1 MKWKTKAIKV
11 IIYIILLILFVY
23 LYMIDII
30 GQFASQKTNFAKS
43 DNLIQKEGLSCPALT
58 FCSKPLIKPSMKK
71 LYNLTSLF
79 CFDANSVDETNKFI
93 LTDANMTWNE
103 FCFNISY
110 QINKDFTMEVLDK
123 TNKEGWWL
131 GKGGT
136 KLKVG
141 DNYFKGEKV
150 EIRQILTKYGGLC
163 HTILTDLVFSGDKA
177 VLIRISA
184 MVCIS
189 LFHKINHFDKSIFKF
204 FLDIS
209 KSQYFFP
216 I

>member
-1 MKWKTKAIKV
+1 MKLKATAIKV

-43 DNLIQKEGLSCPALT
+43 DHLIPKEGLSCPALT

-71 LYNLTSLF
+71 FYNLSSMF
-79 CFDANSVDETNKFI
+79 CLNANSVDETNKFI
-93 LTDANMTWNE
+93 LDDANMTWNE

-110 QINKDFTMEVLDK
+110 QINRDFTIEVLDK
-123 TNKEGWWL
+123 ANKDWL
-131 GKGGT
+131 IGKGGT

-141 DNYFKGEKV
+141 DNYFNGEKV
-150 EIRQILTKYGGLC
+150 EVRQILTKYGGLC

-177 VLIRISA
+177 VLIKIST

-189 LFHKINHFDKSIFKF
+189 LFHKINHFDKCIF
-204 FLDIS
+204 
-209 KSQYFFP
+209 
-216 I
+216 